1 MSNLLAR
8 TRPIRHALALATAL
22 GSPLL
27 AQTPSA
33 KPSVAILYFTNAALV
48 DAAAY
53 APLSKGLAEMLITE
67 LGQNTAIDVVERDR
81 LQAVIEEQN
90 LQKTDRVDQATAIK
104 LGKTLGARHL
114 LMGSFVIDPARN
126 MRIDVRAVNTQT
138 SRIDYVESISGKAD
152 KLLELVIALGAKVN
166 SGLKLP
172 AWSGVS
178 SNTPAAKSPNQF
190 KALMAMSLAL
200 EAEDSHDK
208 PAAVR
213 QYREAIALAP
223 DFSRAKVRLA
233 SLETAA
239 R

>member
-1 MSNLLAR
+1 MVLPTPTRRRLR
-8 TRPIRHALALATAL
+8 TALALTTLAAL
-22 GSPLL
+22 PLA
-27 AQTPSA
+27 AQSTA
-33 KPSVAILYFTNAALV
+33 KPSIAVLYFTNAALV
-48 DAAAY
+48 DGASY

-67 LGQNTAIDVVERDR
+67 LAQNTKLDVVERDR

-90 LQKTDRVDQATAIK
+90 LQKTDRVDQATAVK

-126 MRIDVRAVNTQT
+126 LRIDVRAVNTET
-138 SRIDYVESISGKAD
+138 SRIDYVESVSGKAD
-152 KLLELVIALGAKVN
+152 KLLELVIALGQKVN

-178 SNTPAAKSPNQF
+178 STEPAAKSPNQF

-200 EAEDSHDK
+200 EAEDAKDT
-208 PAAVR
+208 AAAAK

-223 DFSRAKVRLA
+223 ALDRAKVRLA
-233 SLETAA
+233 SLERVT

>member
-1 MSNLLAR
+1 MLKLRRSGRFVRRAIGLA
-8 TRPIRHALALATAL
+8 ALATA
-22 GSPLL
+22 PLA
-27 AQTPSA
+27 AQAPSG
-33 KPSVAILYFTNAALV
+33 KPTVAILYFTNAALV
-48 DAAAY
+48 DANAY

-67 LGQNTAIDVVERDR
+67 LGQNSAIDVVERDR

-138 SRIDYVESISGKAD
+138 SRVDYVESITGKAD
-152 KLLELVIALGAKVN
+152 RLLELVMALGAKVN

-172 AWSGVS
+172 PWTGVS
-178 SNTPAAKSPNQF
+178 STLPATKSPNQF
-190 KALMAMSLAL
+190 KALMAMSIAL
-200 EAEDSHDK
+200 EAEDSRD
-208 PAAVR
+208 PTTAAK

-233 SLETAA
+233 SLERAG